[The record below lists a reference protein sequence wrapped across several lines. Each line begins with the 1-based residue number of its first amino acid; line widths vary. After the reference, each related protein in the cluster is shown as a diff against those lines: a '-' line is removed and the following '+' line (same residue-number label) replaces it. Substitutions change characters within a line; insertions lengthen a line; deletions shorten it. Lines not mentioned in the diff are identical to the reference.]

1 MNVQLP
7 THMEKPA
14 FLAWLDRREERYE
27 LVRGRVVMMVNAT
40 RAHGIIVMNLA
51 SLLRAQ
57 LDLRQWTVIA
67 EFGLDAGPRTLRFPD
82 IVVDRAGGAA
92 TDLTATAPV
101 LAAEVLSPSTAA
113 IDLGDKAA
121 EYLQLPS
128 LFAYLVLAQDEAK
141 AWLWL
146 RGEYGFPAGP
156 EVIVGEDEIIRVA
169 ALGLD
174 LPLKDIY
181 AGLAMNQSGANSE

>member
-7 THMEKPA
+7 THMEKPG
-14 FLAWLDRREERYE
+14 FLAWLDRVEERYE
-27 LVRGRVVMMVNAT
+27 LVGGRVVMMARPARGHSMIVVNL
-40 RAHGIIVMNLA
+40 V

-57 LDLRQWTVIA
+57 LDPRRWTVLA
-67 EFGLDAGPRTLRFPD
+67 EFGLDAGPKTLRFPD
-82 IVVDRAGGAA
+82 IIVDRAGGAHA
-92 TDLTATAPV
+92 DLTATAPV

-128 LFAYLVLAQDEAK
+128 LTAYLVFAQDELK
-141 AWLWL
+141 AWAWI
-146 RGEYGFPAGP
+146 RGDQGFPPGP
-156 EVIVGEDEIIRVA
+156 EVVAGEDEIIRITS
-169 ALGLD
+169 LRLD

-181 AGLAMNQSGANSE
+181 AGLAMS

>member
-14 FLAWLDRREERYE
+14 FLDWLDRQEERYE
-27 LVRGRVVMMVNAT
+27 LVGGRVIMMV
-40 RAHGIIVMNLA
+40 RARRTHAIIVRNL
-51 SLLRAQ
+51 LFMLHTR
-57 LDLRQWTVIA
+57 LDPRQWTVIA

-82 IVVDRAGGAA
+82 VIVDRVGGAPG
-92 TDLTATAPV
+92 DLTATAPV

-128 LFAYLVLAQDEAK
+128 LFAYLVLAQDEVK

-146 RGEYGFPAGP
+146 RGESGFPAGP
-156 EVIVGEDEIIRVA
+156 EVISGEDEIIRVA

-174 LPLKDIY
+174 LPLREIY
-181 AGLAMNQSGANSE
+181 AGLAMNQ